1 MAKTSE
7 IKADE
12 IREEVKEILQQEKA
26 KKADVRKKVFMEIGT
41 YFCLAFGVVLSQAV
55 VMHDDLSATLKKL
68 EIGQMV
74 GSLIVAG
81 VLYNRLESK
90 GELKGKSKN
99 IFRVFRNAVYHGFV
113 WMTILG
119 VWW

>member
-1 MAKTSE
+1 MAKTGGS
-7 IKADE
+7 KSDE

-26 KKADVRKKVFMEIGT
+26 KKVDRRNKIFLEVGT
-41 YFCLAFGVVLSQAV
+41 YLCLAFGVVLSQAV

-68 EIGQMV
+68 ELGQMG
-74 GSLIVAG
+74 GSLIIAG

-90 GELKGKSKN
+90 GELRGKSKN

-113 WMTILG
+113 
-119 VWW
+119 